1 MADPNLSNQ
10 LAKPVHIQRLERSL
24 RLEPFLDQV
33 QDILRRYAGVSFLM
47 LPHLGLNGSCFAEMT
62 RFHLIPLKFL

>member
-47 LPHLGLNGSCFAEMT
+47 LPF
-62 RFHLIPLKFL
+62 

>member
-1 MADPNLSNQ
+1 MADPNLTNQ

-33 QDILRRYAGVSFLM
+33 QDILRRYVAGKFS
-47 LPHLGLNGSCFAEMT
+47 HLSRLASHMISSAEMT
-62 RFHLIPLKFL
+62 RIRLILLKC